1 MNLVTNTR
9 PVSNKT
15 PDDRIVKLVIAIE
28 LEVKNEQFRLCF
40 MSQNRV
46 VVENKRS
53 QKRNGPLNASGIKL
67 SQKRNGPLNASGI
80 KQSHKRNGPLNASGI
95 KQSQK
100 RNGPLNA
107 SGIKQS
113 QKRNGPL
120 NASGIKQSQKRNEL
134 LNASGIKK
142 TQKRNGPLKGNVIGR
157 VLNLLAWRRECGT
170 GRLSVP
176 CKTNEA
182 IERGLPI
189 KLFKGM

>member
-1 MNLVTNTR
+1 MVLQSSFGVTSF
-9 PVSNKT
+9 VSEVVFLKI
-15 PDDRIVKLVIAIE
+15 PSRQEKKREKRHAKY
-28 LEVKNEQFRLCF
+28 LEVRDDVLESAQKQ
-40 MSQNRV
+40 
-46 VVENKRS
+46 S
-53 QKRNGPLNASGIKL
+53 QKRNRPLNASGIKL

-80 KQSHKRNGPLNASGI
+80 KQS
-95 KQSQK
+95 QK
-100 RNGPLNA
+100 RNGL
-107 SGIKQS
+107 
-113 QKRNGPL
+113 L

-157 VLNLLAWRRECGT
+157 VLNLLTWRREFGT

-189 KLFKGM
+189 KLFKGMCYSKVNGDQAVINGVLLAFGP